1 MEGTACG
8 KALERE
14 CACHVHVAPLPIRLS
29 LGHGAVEFFIT
40 YLDSRLWNAN
50 FFSKLL
56 SGIDPRIRVVRKC
69 LDEGV

>member
-1 MEGTACG
+1 MC
-8 KALERE
+8 LSCPRSSPS
-14 CACHVHVAPLPIRLS
+14 HMSLS
-29 LGHGAVEFFIT
+29 LGHGAVEFFTT

-56 SGIDPRIRVVRKC
+56 SGIDPRIRVVRKR